1 MDNPS
6 EIKKVM
12 QCIAHRNQSHSCFQ
26 VPPEKKKSD
35 GIETVALSYPGR
47 DSEKKTLLFLIG

>member
-47 DSEKKTLLFLIG
+47 